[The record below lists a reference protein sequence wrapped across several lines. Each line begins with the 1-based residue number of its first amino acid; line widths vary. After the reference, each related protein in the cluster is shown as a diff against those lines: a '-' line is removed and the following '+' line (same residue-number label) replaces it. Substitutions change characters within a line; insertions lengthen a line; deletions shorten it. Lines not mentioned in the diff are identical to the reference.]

1 MNKSVPPGVQLRKA
15 FQRKAILKNPFLKY
29 GDAQNAGQEHGCISS
44 TKGSPVQQD
53 VYDRQLYMA
62 VLRGNM
68 KQVMAAISNG
78 ANVKQVDEQGRELIL
93 NAIVQT
99 GSKCTPLILKV
110 LLDAGCAA
118 ETKDLESGE
127 PLLIAIVRRNKLEL
141 CKTVLEHSSCK
152 PWVIHSKDAKGR
164 TAIMWSAYK
173 KYEKTVTIFVIEN
186 ADAKDVDN
194 ANSNAFLWSSRHNC
208 SSEFLWED
216 EYDGPK
222 YWLQY

>member
-1 MNKSVPPGVQLRKA
+1 MNKSVPLSAAEESISAKGNSEK
-15 FQRKAILKNPFLKY
+15 PFLKY
-29 GDAQNAGQEHGCISS
+29 GGAQNAGQEHGCISS
-44 TKGSPVQQD
+44 TKGIPVQQD

-127 PLLIAIVRRNKLEL
+127 PLLIVIVRRNKLEL
-141 CKTVLEHSSCK
+141 CKVVLEHSSCK

-164 TAIMWSAYK
+164 TAIK
-173 KYEKTVTIFVIEN
+173 KYERL
-186 ADAKDVDN
+186 
-194 ANSNAFLWSSRHNC
+194 S
-208 SSEFLWED
+208 
-216 EYDGPK
+216 
-222 YWLQY
+222 QYLLSA